1 MKLFRVER
9 YFKIKYNELSK
20 KERGI
25 HMFKEE
31 KIGMIYFAGKHKYL
45 LITGCILSGI
55 SALIMMCPFILLW
68 KVVQEVLKGITDI
81 SKINAEEVI
90 KYGQWALLTAVGGF
104 TVYFAALM
112 CTHIAAFYTAF
123 NMKSKAL
130 RHMSE
135 LPLGYFIDNPSG
147 KLRKIIDENSKMT
160 ESFIAHLLPDLTG
173 ALTTFVAMPI
183 ILLIFDW
190 RLGIICLI
198 PLGIGFF
205 IQFKSITGESVKYI
219 KQYQD
224 SLEKMNN
231 EAVEYVRGIPVVKV
245 FQQTVYSFKSF
256 YDTIMEYKKFVI
268 KFCQEFKNPMTSFIT
283 VINGTFILLIP
294 AGIILIKS
302 SYDPLKFLQNFI
314 FYILFIPL
322 CSMMINKIMYIGEAK
337 SVADESVNRIV
348 SLLEEKKLEKS
359 QKIKLPENYTIE
371 FCDVSFTYKG
381 KEKPAVNKVSFFIPQ
396 GTATALVGESGSGK
410 TTAAALIPRFWDI
423 DDGKILIG
431 GIDIKEIEISELMKM
446 VSFVFQDIHLFKRS
460 ILENI
465 RISKPE
471 ASLEKVMEAV
481 KAAQCE
487 EIIKK
492 FPDGIETII
501 GAKGVYLSGGE
512 MQRIAIASAILK
524 DSPIIILDEATAFA
538 DPENEHKIQAA
549 LEFLTKNKTVVMIA
563 HRLSTIKN
571 ADQILVLKD
580 GKVIE
585 KGKHNTLIEIKG
597 MYAEM
602 WKNYQTS
609 VKWDIRKESEKNA

>member
-1 MKLFRVER
+1 
-9 YFKIKYNELSK
+9 
-20 KERGI
+20 
-25 HMFKEE
+25 MFKEG
-31 KIGMIYFAGKHKYL
+31 KMSMMYFVGKHRFL
-45 LITGCILSGI
+45 LIAGCVLSGA

-68 KVVQEVLKGITDI
+68 KAVEEVLKGIADI
-81 SKINAEEVI
+81 SKIDGEAVI
-90 KYGQWALLTAVGGF
+90 KYGQWAVFSALIGF
-104 TVYFAALM
+104 AVYFIALM
-112 CTHIAAFYTAF
+112 CTHVAAFYTAF

-173 ALTTFVAMPI
+173 AVTTFAVMPV
-183 ILLIFDW
+183 ILLVFDW

-198 PLGIGFF
+198 PMGVGFF
-205 IQFKSITGESVKYI
+205 IQYKSITGDSIKYI
-219 KQYQD
+219 RQYQA
-224 SLEKMNN
+224 SLENMNN

-268 KFCQEFKNPMTSFIT
+268 KFCQEFKNPMTLFTT
-283 VINGTFILLIP
+283 VINGTFVLLIP

-322 CSMMINKIMYIGEAK
+322 CSMMINKIMYIREAK
-337 SVADESVNRIV
+337 SVADESVKRIA
-348 SLLEEKKLEKS
+348 SLLKEKKLGKPVEAKF
-359 QKIKLPENYTIE
+359 PDNYGIE
-371 FCDVSFTYKG
+371 FSDVSFTYKG
-381 KEKPAVNKVSFFIPQ
+381 KDNPAVNNVSFTIPQ
-396 GTATALVGESGSGK
+396 GTTTALVGESGSGK
-410 TTAAALIPRFWDI
+410 TTTGALIPRFWDI
-423 DDGKILIG
+423 EKGKILIG
-431 GIDIKEIEISELMKM
+431 GVDIKEIEMSELMKM

-460 ILENI
+460 ILDNI

-471 ASLEKVMEAV
+471 ASIDKVMEAV

-487 EIIKK
+487 DIIKK
-492 FPDGIETII
+492 FPDGIETVI

-512 MQRIAIASAILK
+512 MQRIAIAGAILK
-524 DSPIIILDEATAFA
+524 DSPIIVLDEATAFA
-538 DPENEHKIQAA
+538 DPENEYKIQRA
-549 LEFLTKNKTVVMIA
+549 LEVLTKNKTVVMIA

-571 ADQILVLKD
+571 ADQIIVLKD
-580 GKVIE
+580 GEIAE
-585 KGKHNTLIEIKG
+585 RGKHNILVEKKG
-597 MYAEM
+597 IYAEM

-609 VKWDIRKESEKNA
+609 VKWDIKKGSEKNA

>member
-1 MKLFRVER
+1 
-9 YFKIKYNELSK
+9 
-20 KERGI
+20 
-25 HMFKEE
+25 MFKEG
-31 KIGMIYFAGKHKYL
+31 KMSMMYFVGKHRFL
-45 LITGCILSGI
+45 LIAGCVLSGA

-68 KVVQEVLKGITDI
+68 KAVEEVLKGIADI
-81 SKINAEEVI
+81 SKIDGEAVI
-90 KYGQWALLTAVGGF
+90 KYGQWAVFSALIGF
-104 TVYFAALM
+104 AVYFIALM
-112 CTHIAAFYTAF
+112 CTHVAAFYTAF

-173 ALTTFVAMPI
+173 AVTTFAVMPV
-183 ILLIFDW
+183 ILLVFDW

-198 PLGIGFF
+198 PMGVGFF
-205 IQFKSITGESVKYI
+205 IQYKSITGDSIKYI
-219 KQYQD
+219 RQYQA
-224 SLEKMNN
+224 SLENMNN

-268 KFCQEFKNPMTSFIT
+268 KFCQEFKNPMTLFTT
-283 VINGTFILLIP
+283 VINGTFVLLIP

-322 CSMMINKIMYIGEAK
+322 CSMMINKIMYIREAK
-337 SVADESVNRIV
+337 SVADESVKRIA
-348 SLLEEKKLEKS
+348 SLLKEKKLGKPVEAKF
-359 QKIKLPENYTIE
+359 PDNYGIE
-371 FCDVSFTYKG
+371 FSDVSFTYKG
-381 KEKPAVNKVSFFIPQ
+381 KDNPAVNNVSFTIPQ
-396 GTATALVGESGSGK
+396 GTTTALVGESGSGK
-410 TTAAALIPRFWDI
+410 TTTGALIPRFWDI
-423 DDGKILIG
+423 EKGKILIG
-431 GIDIKEIEISELMKM
+431 GVDIKEIEMSELMKM

-460 ILENI
+460 ILDNI

-471 ASLEKVMEAV
+471 TSIDKVMEAV

-487 EIIKK
+487 DIIKK
-492 FPDGIETII
+492 FPDGIETVI

-512 MQRIAIASAILK
+512 MQRIAIAGAILK
-524 DSPIIILDEATAFA
+524 DSPIIVLDEATAFA
-538 DPENEHKIQAA
+538 DPENEYKIQRA
-549 LEFLTKNKTVVMIA
+549 LEVLTKNKTVVMIA

-571 ADQILVLKD
+571 ADQIIVLKD
-580 GKVIE
+580 GEIAE
-585 KGKHNTLIEIKG
+585 RGKHNILVEKKG
-597 MYAEM
+597 IYAEM

-609 VKWDIRKESEKNA
+609 VKWDIKKGSEKNA